1 MESQKRL
8 KRFNKSEIDRVIKKY
23 LPQKASKKWLAFSF
37 GKSSVSRANLR
48 VVQEC
53 FLDPLW
59 NFLER
64 GGKRWRPLFFLLL
77 TKALGG
83 DPEKVKDF
91 AIFLELT
98 HQGSLIV
105 DDLED
110 NSRFR
115 RSAPCLHRLYGVD
128 IAINAGNFLY
138 FLPFLTLEKNKDRF
152 PCSVLLK
159 AYQLSIREMI
169 NVHLGQGMD
178 IYWHKG
184 EKRKIEEKEYL
195 RMASFKTGSL
205 VRLAVRLACIFSG
218 TKEST
223 SKKLEK
229 AAEKIGI
236 AFQIQDDILDITLRE
251 RERKKFGKEFGN
263 DIKEGKRTLI
273 VLRTLKKAKPKERRQ
288 LLAILDKRPNNK
300 QEIRKAIE
308 IIRKYDGIEETKKTA
323 RHLLERGWKAMDRII
338 TPSEAKEDLKQL
350 VYYLGKREI

>member
-1 MESQKRL
+1 MESQKHL
-8 KRFNKSEIDRVIKKY
+8 KRFRPEIDRIIRKY
-23 LPQKASKKWLAFSF
+23 LPKRASKRWLSFAF
-37 GKSSVSRANLR
+37 GRSSVSPASLR
-48 VVQEC
+48 VAQEC

-64 GGKRWRPLFFLLL
+64 GGKRWRPFFFLLL

-83 DPEKVKDF
+83 PVEKVKDI
-91 AIFLELT
+91 AVILELT

-115 RSAPCLHRLYGVD
+115 RAAPCLHRLYGVD
-128 IAINAGNFLY
+128 LAINAGNLLY
-138 FLPFLTLEKNKDRF
+138 FLPFLALEKNKDRF
-152 PCSVLLK
+152 PCSALTK
-159 AYQLSIREMI
+159 AYQSCIQEMT

-178 IYWHKG
+178 IYWHRGK
-184 EKRKIEEKEYL
+184 KRKMEEKEYL
-195 RMASFKTGSL
+195 RMTSFKTGSL
-205 VRLAVRLACIFSG
+205 ARLTARLACIFSG
-218 TKEST
+218 AKESV

-236 AFQIQDDILDITLRE
+236 AFQIQDDILDVTLGE

-273 VLRTLKKAKPKERRQ
+273 VLRTLKRAKPKERKQ
-288 LLAILDKRPNNK
+288 LLAILDKHPNNK
-300 QEIRKAIE
+300 EEIKRAIE
-308 IIRKYDGIEETKKTA
+308 IIRKYDGVEWARKTA
-323 RHLLERGWKAMDRII
+323 QRFLERGWNIMDR
-338 TPSEAKEDLKQL
+338 TLVSSKAKEDLRQL

>member
-1 MESQKRL
+1 MEIQKHL
-8 KRFNKSEIDRVIKKY
+8 KRFRPEIDRIIRKY
-23 LPQKASKKWLAFSF
+23 LPKRASKKWLSFAF
-37 GKSSVSRANLR
+37 GRSSVSQTNLR
-48 VVQEC
+48 VAQEC

-64 GGKRWRPLFFLLL
+64 GGKRWRPFFFLLL

-83 DPEKVKDF
+83 KAEKVKDI
-91 AIFLELT
+91 AVILELT

-128 IAINAGNFLY
+128 VAINAGNLLY
-138 FLPFLTLEKNKDRF
+138 FLPFLTLEKNKNRF
-152 PCSVLLK
+152 PCSVLTR
-159 AYQLSIREMI
+159 AYQACIQEMT

-184 EKRKIEEKEYL
+184 RKRKIEEKEYL

-205 VRLAVRLACIFSG
+205 ARLTARLACIFSG
-218 TKEST
+218 VSEPT

-273 VLRTLKKAKPKERRQ
+273 VLRTLKKAKPKERKQ
-288 LLAILDKRPNNK
+288 LLAILDKHPNTK
-300 QEIRKAIE
+300 EEIRRAIE
-308 IIRKYDGIEETKKTA
+308 IIRKYDGVEQARKTA
-323 RHLLERGWKAMDRII
+323 QRLLDQGWRIMDKILV
-338 TPSEAKEDLKQL
+338 PSKAKEDLRQL
-350 VYYLGKREI
+350 VYYLGKREV